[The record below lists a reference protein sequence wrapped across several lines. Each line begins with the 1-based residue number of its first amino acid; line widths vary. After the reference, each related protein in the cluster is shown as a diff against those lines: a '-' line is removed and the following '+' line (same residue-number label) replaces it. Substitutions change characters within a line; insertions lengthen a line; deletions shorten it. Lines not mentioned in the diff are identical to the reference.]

1 MTNEERRTVACVRR
15 EGGRASAPV
24 GRANPMA
31 QNGERT
37 RVLHD
42 SIRARLE
49 SQLLCHRAL
58 VARSRALCLSA
69 SRLQHEAR
77 ALLNRF
83 HRRSRTSAL
92 VRALALQGGSATPKD
107 DGAAATRLVC
117 RVCRQEFQLG
127 DSILFLQTTP
137 THLSCVYPATRPP
150 SNRAD
155 PITGQIIRV
164 PSRDGRTLP
173 VWDHRCGNCGT
184 TWRTLF
190 MTPRC
195 PTCHPRS

>member
-1 MTNEERRTVACVRR
+1 MTNEERRTVAWVRR

-83 HRRSRTSAL
+83 HRRSRTSAF

-137 THLSCVYPATRPP
+137 THLSCVYPAI
-150 SNRAD
+150 AA
-155 PITGQIIRV
+155 
-164 PSRDGRTLP
+164 TLQSGGP
-173 VWDHRCGNCGT
+173 DHGSD
-184 TWRTLF
+184 
-190 MTPRC
+190 
-195 PTCHPRS
+195 HPRPIQGRPHVARLGPPLRKLRNDVADAIHDTALP